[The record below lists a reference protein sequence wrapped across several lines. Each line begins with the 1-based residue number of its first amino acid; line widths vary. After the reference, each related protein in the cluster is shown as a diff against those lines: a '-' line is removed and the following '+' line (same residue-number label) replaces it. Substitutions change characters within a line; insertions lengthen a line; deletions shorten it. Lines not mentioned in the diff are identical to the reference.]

1 LKKIEVTVTN
11 DEASKVEELLEKTEL
26 VYLSSKVEIEGE
38 KCCFYSIVL
47 PDNLADKTVTDIS
60 SVIDLRLRENTIG
73 VICVEGAVSTY
84 LDRLREKAAKKPSPP
99 SPLERLVES
108 TERYTRLSRDVLTM
122 ALFATMIAMAGLFLD
137 NVVILIGA
145 MLLSPLLGPINA
157 FAVNANL
164 GRIRKL
170 LRSQAAVLLLLAAI
184 VVLAAGVTFLVSLFV
199 ELPDNTTQIVIRN
212 HATLTDVLIALI
224 LGLAA
229 GIALLVG
236 FPEILVGVA
245 IAVAIVPPATVSGIG
260 LALANTNL
268 FVGAL
273 ILTLIY
279 LFGLQLG
286 STLML
291 RIRGV
296 LPRRYYQQTEARK
309 RSAYSIFI
317 LAVLLVILTLIVIL
331 SSLA

>member
-1 LKKIEVTVTN
+1 MKKIEITVTTS
-11 DEASKVEELLEKTEL
+11 EAGKVEELLKQTEL
-26 VYLSSKVEIEGE
+26 VYLSLKVEIEEE
-38 KCCFYSIVL
+38 KCCYYSIIL
-47 PDNLADKTVTDIS
+47 PDNLSDKMVADIS
-60 SVIDLRLRENTIG
+60 KVIDLRLRENTIG
-73 VICVEGAVSTY
+73 VICVEGAVSPY
-84 LDRLREKAAKKPSPP
+84 LDRLREKAASSKPLSPM
-99 SPLERLVES
+99 ERLVES
-108 TERYTRLSRDVLTM
+108 TDRYTRLSRDVLVM
-122 ALFATMIAMAGLFLD
+122 ALFATMIALAGLFLD
-137 NVVILIGA
+137 NVAIVIGA

-170 LRSQAAVLLLLAAI
+170 ARSQAAILLLLAAI
-184 VVLAAGVTFLVSLFV
+184 IALAAAITFVASQFI
-199 ELPDNTTQIVIRN
+199 ELPENTVQIAIRN
-212 HATLTDVLIALI
+212 NATETDILIALI

-229 GIALLVG
+229 GLALFVG
-236 FPEILVGVA
+236 FSEILVGVA
-245 IAVAIVPPATVSGIG
+245 IAVAIVPPAAVSGIG
-260 LALANTNL
+260 LALLNAKL

-296 LPRRYYQQTEARK
+296 QPRRYYQQTEARK
-309 RSAYSIFI
+309 HSAYSIFI
-317 LAVLLVILTLIVIL
+317 LALLLAVLSFIVIL

>member
-1 LKKIEVTVTN
+1 MKKIEVTVTK
-11 DEASKVEELLEKTEL
+11 DEAGKVEELLEKTEL
-26 VYLSSKVEIEGE
+26 VYLSFKVEIEGE

-47 PDNLADKTVTDIS
+47 PDNLADRTVAEIS

-84 LDRLREKAAKKPSPP
+84 LDRLREKVAKKPTP
-99 SPLERLVES
+99 SGPLERLVES
-108 TERYTRLSRDVLTM
+108 TERYTRLSKDVLTM
-122 ALFATMIAMAGLFLD
+122 ALFATMIALAGLFLN
-137 NVVILIGA
+137 NVAILIGA

-164 GRIRKL
+164 GRIKKL

-184 VVLAAGVTFLVSLFV
+184 VLLAAGVTFLASQFA
-199 ELPDNTTQIVIRN
+199 ELPDTTTQIIIRS
-212 HATLTDVLIALI
+212 HATLTDIMIALI

-229 GIALLVG
+229 GIALVVG

-245 IAVAIVPPATVSGIG
+245 IAVAIVPPAAVSGIG

-309 RSAYSIFI
+309 RSTYSILI
-317 LAVLLVILTLIVIL
+317 LAALLAILTLIVIL
-331 SSLA
+331 SSLS

>member
-1 LKKIEVTVTN
+1 LKKIEVTITK
-11 DEASKVEELLEKTEL
+11 DEASKVEALLEKTEL
-26 VYLSSKVEIEGE
+26 IYLSSKVEIEGK
-38 KCCFYSIVL
+38 KCCFYSIIL
-47 PDNLADKTVTDIS
+47 PDNLADKTVADIS

-73 VICVEGAVSTY
+73 VIGVEGTVSTY
-84 LDRLREKAAKKPSPP
+84 LDRLREKVAKQPTPL

-122 ALFATMIAMAGLFLD
+122 ALFATMIALAGLFLD
-137 NVVILIGA
+137 NVTILIGA

-170 LRSQAAVLLLLAAI
+170 ARSQAAVLLLLAAI
-184 VVLAAGVTFLVSLFV
+184 IILAAAITFLASQIV
-199 ELPDNTTQIVIRN
+199 ELPASTTQIVIRN
-212 HATLTDVLIALI
+212 HATLTDILIALI

-229 GIALLVG
+229 GIALFVG

-245 IAVAIVPPATVSGIG
+245 IAVAIVPPAAVSGIG
-260 LALANTNL
+260 LALFDINL
-268 FVGAL
+268 FLGAL

-309 RSAYSIFI
+309 RSAYSLLI
-317 LAVLLVILTLIVIL
+317 LAVLLVILSLIVIL
-331 SSLA
+331 SSLS

>member
-11 DEASKVEELLEKTEL
+11 DEASKVEALLEKTEL
-26 VYLSSKVEIEGE
+26 VYLFSKVEIEGE

-47 PDNLADKTVTDIS
+47 PDNLADKTVADIS
-60 SVIDLRLRENTIG
+60 GVIDLRLRENTIG

-84 LDRLREKAAKKPSPP
+84 LDRLREKDAKKPTPP

-122 ALFATMIAMAGLFLD
+122 ALFATMIALAGLFLD
-137 NVVILIGA
+137 NVVVLIGA

-170 LRSQAAVLLLLAAI
+170 ARSQVAVLLLLAAI
-184 VVLAAGVTFLVSLFV
+184 VILAAVVTFLASQIVD
-199 ELPDNTTQIVIRN
+199 LPSNTTQIVIRN
-212 HATLTDVLIALI
+212 HATFTDILIALI

-229 GIALLVG
+229 GIALFVG

-245 IAVAIVPPATVSGIG
+245 IAVAIVPPAAVSGIG
-260 LALANTNL
+260 LALFNTNL
-268 FVGAL
+268 FLGAL
-273 ILTLIY
+273 VLTLIY

-296 LPRRYYQQTEARK
+296 LPRRYYQQTEAKK
-309 RSAYSIFI
+309 RSTYSILI

>member
-1 LKKIEVTVTN
+1 MKKIEITVTTS
-11 DEASKVEELLEKTEL
+11 EAGKVEELLKQTEL
-26 VYLSSKVEIEGE
+26 VYLSSKVEIEEE
-38 KCCFYSIVL
+38 KCCYYSIIL
-47 PDNLADKTVTDIS
+47 PDNLSDKMVADIS
-60 SVIDLRLRENTIG
+60 KVIDLRLRENTIG
-73 VICVEGAVSTY
+73 VICVEGAVSPY
-84 LDRLREKAAKKPSPP
+84 LDRLREKAASSKPLSPM
-99 SPLERLVES
+99 ERLVES
-108 TERYTRLSRDVLTM
+108 TDRYTRLSRDVLVM
-122 ALFATMIAMAGLFLD
+122 ALFATMIALAGLFLD
-137 NVVILIGA
+137 NVAIVIGA

-170 LRSQAAVLLLLAAI
+170 ARSQAAILLLLAAI
-184 VVLAAGVTFLVSLFV
+184 IALAAAITFVASQFI
-199 ELPDNTTQIVIRN
+199 ELPENTVQIAIRN
-212 HATLTDVLIALI
+212 NATETDILIALI

-229 GIALLVG
+229 GLALFVG
-236 FPEILVGVA
+236 FSEILVGVA
-245 IAVAIVPPATVSGIG
+245 IAVAIVPPAAVSGIG
-260 LALANTNL
+260 LALLNAKL

-296 LPRRYYQQTEARK
+296 QPRRYYQQTEARK
-309 RSAYSIFI
+309 HSAYSIFI
-317 LAVLLVILTLIVIL
+317 LALLLAVLSFIVIL

>member
-1 LKKIEVTVTN
+1 LKKIEVTITK
-11 DEASKVEELLEKTEL
+11 DEASKVEALLEKTEL
-26 VYLSSKVEIEGE
+26 IYLSSKVEIEGK

-47 PDNLADKTVTDIS
+47 PDNLADKTVADIS

-73 VICVEGAVSTY
+73 VIGVEGTVSTY
-84 LDRLREKAAKKPSPP
+84 LDRLREKVAKQPTPL

-122 ALFATMIAMAGLFLD
+122 ALFATMIALAGLFLD
-137 NVVILIGA
+137 NVTILIGA

-170 LRSQAAVLLLLAAI
+170 ARSQAAVLLLLAAI
-184 VVLAAGVTFLVSLFV
+184 IILAAAITFLASQIV
-199 ELPDNTTQIVIRN
+199 ELPASTTQIVIRN
-212 HATLTDVLIALI
+212 HATLTDILIALI

-229 GIALLVG
+229 GIALFVG

-245 IAVAIVPPATVSGIG
+245 IAVAIVPPAAVSGIG
-260 LALANTNL
+260 LALFDINL
-268 FVGAL
+268 FLGAL

-309 RSAYSIFI
+309 RSAYSLLI
-317 LAVLLVILTLIVIL
+317 LAVLLVILSLIVIL
-331 SSLA
+331 SSLS

>member
-1 LKKIEVTVTN
+1 MGN
-11 DEASKVEELLEKTEL
+11 PA
-26 VYLSSKVEIEGE
+26 
-38 KCCFYSIVL
+38 
-47 PDNLADKTVTDIS
+47 
-60 SVIDLRLRENTIG
+60 
-73 VICVEGAVSTY
+73 AVSTIADVS
-84 LDRLREKAAKKPSPP
+84 LSVARKLREAIFSGLARRSRSWSVQTLIDTMRWGSALPAPGRTTARTRESKAPP
-99 SPLERLVES
+99 SR
-108 TERYTRLSRDVLTM
+108 
-122 ALFATMIAMAGLFLD
+122 IK
-137 NVVILIGA
+137 IL
-145 MLLSPLLGPINA
+145 LLSPLLGPINA

-170 LRSQAAVLLLLAAI
+170 ARSQAAALLLLAAI
-184 VVLAAGVTFLVSLFV
+184 IILAAVVTFLASQIVD
-199 ELPDNTTQIVIRN
+199 LPANTTQIVIRN
-212 HATLTDVLIALI
+212 HATLTDILIALI

-229 GIALLVG
+229 GIALFVG

-245 IAVAIVPPATVSGIG
+245 IAVAIVPPAAVSGIG
-260 LALANTNL
+260 LALFNTNL
-268 FVGAL
+268 FLGAL
-273 ILTLIY
+273 VLTLIY

-309 RSAYSIFI
+309 RSTYSILI

>member
-1 LKKIEVTVTN
+1 MKKIEVTTTDN
-11 DEASKVEELLEKTEL
+11 ESGKVEALLKKTEL
-26 VYLSSKVEIEGE
+26 VYLSSAVEIEGE
-38 KCCFYSIVL
+38 KCCYYSIVL
-47 PDNLADKTVTDIS
+47 PDPLADKTVADIS
-60 SVIDLRLRENTIG
+60 NVIDLRLRENTIS

-84 LDRLREKAAKKPSPP
+84 LDRLREKVAKAPTPP

-108 TERYTRLSRDVLTM
+108 TDRYTRLSRDVLIM
-122 ALFATMIAMAGLFLD
+122 ALFATMIALAGLFLD
-137 NVVILIGA
+137 NVAILIGA

-184 VVLAAGVTFLVSLFV
+184 IILAAAVTFVASQFV
-199 ELPDNTTQIVIRN
+199 QLPDNTTQILIRN
-212 HATLTDVLIALI
+212 HATETDIMIALI

-229 GIALLVG
+229 GIALFVG

-245 IAVAIVPPATVSGIG
+245 IAVAIVPPAAVSGIG
-260 LALANTNL
+260 LALFNTDL
-268 FVGAL
+268 FIGAVV
-273 ILTLIY
+273 LTLIY

-296 LPRRYYQQTEARK
+296 QPRRYYQQSEAR
-309 RSAYSIFI
+309 RHSAYSIVI
-317 LAVLLVILTLIVIL
+317 LALLLVILSIIVIL
-331 SSLA
+331 SQIA

>member
-1 LKKIEVTVTN
+1 LKKIEVTVTE
-11 DEASKVEELLEKTEL
+11 DEANKVEALLEKTEL

-47 PDNLADKTVTDIS
+47 PDNLADKTVADIS
-60 SVIDLRLRENTIG
+60 TVIDLRLRENTIG

-84 LDRLREKAAKKPSPP
+84 LDRLKEKVAKKPTPP
-99 SPLERLVES
+99 SPLERLAES
-108 TERYTRLSRDVLTM
+108 TERYTHLSKDVLTM
-122 ALFATMIAMAGLFLD
+122 AIFATMIALAGLFLD
-137 NVVILIGA
+137 NVAILIGA

-170 LRSQAAVLLLLAAI
+170 ARSQAAVLLLLAAI
-184 VVLAAGVTFLVSLFV
+184 IILAAVITFVASQIV
-199 ELPDNTTQIVIRN
+199 KLPASTTQITIRN
-212 HATLTDVLIALI
+212 HATLTDILIALI

-229 GIALLVG
+229 GIALFVW

-260 LALANTNL
+260 LALFNLNL
-268 FVGAL
+268 FLGAL

-309 RSAYSIFI
+309 RSAYSILI
-317 LAVLLVILTLIVIL
+317 LAVLLVILSLIVIL
-331 SSLA
+331 SSLS

>member
-1 LKKIEVTVTN
+1 MTN
-11 DEASKVEELLEKTEL
+11 DEASKVEALLEKTEL

-47 PDNLADKTVTDIS
+47 PDNLADKTVADIS

-73 VICVEGAVSTY
+73 VICMEGAVSTY
-84 LDRLREKAAKKPSPP
+84 LDRLREKVAKEPTPL

-122 ALFATMIAMAGLFLD
+122 ALFATMIALAGLFLD
-137 NVVILIGA
+137 NVAILIGA

-170 LRSQAAVLLLLAAI
+170 ARSQAAVLLLLAAI
-184 VVLAAGVTFLVSLFV
+184 VILAAIITFLASHIV
-199 ELPDNTTQIVIRN
+199 ELPTNTTQIVIRN
-212 HATLTDVLIALI
+212 HATLTDILIALI

-229 GIALLVG
+229 GIALFVG

-245 IAVAIVPPATVSGIG
+245 IAVAIVPPAAVSGIG
-260 LALANTNL
+260 LALFNTNL
-268 FVGAL
+268 FIGAL
-273 ILTLIY
+273 TLTLIY

-296 LPRRYYQQTEARK
+296 LPRKYYQQTEARK
-309 RSAYSIFI
+309 RSAYSILI
-317 LAVLLVILTLIVIL
+317 LAVLLVILSLIVVL

>member
-1 LKKIEVTVTN
+1 VKKIEVTVTN
-11 DEASKVEELLEKTEL
+11 NEASKVEELLKKTEL
-26 VYLSSKVEIEGE
+26 VYLSSEVEIEGE

-47 PDNLADKTVTDIS
+47 PDNLADQTVAEVS
-60 SVIDLRLRENTIG
+60 KVIDLRLRENTIG

-84 LDRLREKAAKKPSPP
+84 LDRLREKVAKAPTPI

-108 TERYTRLSRDVLTM
+108 TERYTRLSKDVLTM
-122 ALFATMIAMAGLFLD
+122 ALFATMIALAGLFLD
-137 NVVILIGA
+137 NVAIVIGA

-164 GRIRKL
+164 GRIKKL
-170 LRSQAAVLLLLAAI
+170 ARSQGAVLLLLTAIILLAAAI
-184 VVLAAGVTFLVSLFV
+184 TFVASQFLEVS
-199 ELPDNTTQIVIRN
+199 ESTTQIVIRN
-212 HATLTDVLIALI
+212 HATLTDILIALI

-229 GIALLVG
+229 GLALFVG

-245 IAVAIVPPATVSGIG
+245 IAVAMVPPAAVSGIG
-260 LALANTNL
+260 LALSNTHL
-268 FVGAL
+268 FLGAL
-273 ILTLIY
+273 VLTLIY

-296 LPRRYYQQTEARK
+296 QPRRYYQQTEAR
-309 RSAYSIFI
+309 RHSAYSILI
-317 LAVLLVILTLIVIL
+317 LALLLVILTLIVIF
-331 SSLA
+331 SPLA

>member
-1 LKKIEVTVTN
+1 MKKLEVTVTN
-11 DEASKVEELLEKTEL
+11 DEASKVEKLLEETEL
-26 VYLSSKVEIEGE
+26 VYLSSAVEIEGE

-47 PDNLADKTVTDIS
+47 PDNLADKAVADIS
-60 SVIDLRLRENTIG
+60 KVIDLRLRENTIG

-84 LDRLREKAAKKPSPP
+84 LDRLREKAAKKPTPP

-108 TERYTRLSRDVLTM
+108 TERYTRLSKDVLTM
-122 ALFATMIAMAGLFLD
+122 ALFATMIALAGLFLD
-137 NVVILIGA
+137 NVAIVIGA

-164 GRIRKL
+164 GRIKKL
-170 LRSQAAVLLLLAAI
+170 ARSQGAVLLLLAAI
-184 VVLAAGVTFLVSLFV
+184 IFLATALTFVVSQFV
-199 ELPDNTTQIVIRN
+199 GLSENTTQIIIRN
-212 HATLTDVLIALI
+212 HATLTDILIALI

-229 GIALLVG
+229 GLALFVG

-245 IAVAIVPPATVSGIG
+245 IAVAIVPPAAVSGIG
-260 LALANTNL
+260 LALFNIDL
-268 FVGAL
+268 FLGAL
-273 ILTLIY
+273 ILTFIY

-296 LPRRYYQQTEARK
+296 LPRRYYQQTEAR
-309 RSAYSIFI
+309 RHSAYSILI
-317 LAVLLVILTLIVIL
+317 LAVLLAILSLIVIL
-331 SSLA
+331 SQLA

>member
-11 DEASKVEELLEKTEL
+11 DEANKVKELLKKTDL

-38 KCCFYSIVL
+38 KCRFYSIVL
-47 PDNLADKTVTDIS
+47 PDNLSDKTVADIS

-84 LDRLREKAAKKPSPP
+84 LDRLREKVAKKPTPP

-108 TERYTRLSRDVLTM
+108 TERYTRLSKDVLTM
-122 ALFATMIAMAGLFLD
+122 ALFATMIALAGLFLD
-137 NVVILIGA
+137 NVAVLIGA

-170 LRSQAAVLLLLAAI
+170 LRSQASVLLLLAAI
-184 VVLAAGVTFLVSLFV
+184 IVLAAGVTFLASQFV
-199 ELPDNTTQIVIRN
+199 ELPDNTTQIIIRN
-212 HATLTDVLIALI
+212 HATLTDILIALI

-229 GIALLVG
+229 GIALFVG

-260 LALANTNL
+260 LALTNTNL

-309 RSAYSIFI
+309 RSAYSISI
-317 LAVLLVILTLIVIL
+317 LAVLLVILTLIVVL

>member
-1 LKKIEVTVTN
+1 VKKIEVTVTSN
-11 DEASKVEELLEKTEL
+11 EASKVEELLEKTEL
-26 VYLSSKVEIEGE
+26 VYLSSEVGIEEE

-47 PDNLADKTVTDIS
+47 PDNLVDKTVADIS
-60 SVIDLRLRENTIG
+60 KVIDLRLRENTIG

-84 LDRLREKAAKKPSPP
+84 LDRLREKVAKQPTPI

-108 TERYTRLSRDVLTM
+108 TERYTRLSKDVLTM
-122 ALFATMIAMAGLFLD
+122 ALFATMIALAGLFLD
-137 NVVILIGA
+137 NVAIVIGA

-164 GRIRKL
+164 GRIKKL
-170 LRSQAAVLLLLAAI
+170 ARSQGAVLLLLTAIILLAAAI
-184 VVLAAGVTFLVSLFV
+184 TFVASQFLDVS
-199 ELPDNTTQIVIRN
+199 ESTTQIVIRN
-212 HATLTDVLIALI
+212 HATLTDILIALI

-229 GIALLVG
+229 GLALFVG

-245 IAVAIVPPATVSGIG
+245 IAVAIVPPAAVSGIG
-260 LALANTNL
+260 LALSNTHL
-268 FVGAL
+268 FLGAL
-273 ILTLIY
+273 VLTLIY

-296 LPRRYYQQTEARK
+296 QPRRYYQQTEARK
-309 RSAYSIFI
+309 HAAYSILI
-317 LAVLLVILTLIVIL
+317 LALLLIILSLIVV
-331 SSLA
+331 LAPLA

>member
-1 LKKIEVTVTN
+1 MKKIEVTVTN

-47 PDNLADKTVTDIS
+47 PDNLADKTVADIS
-60 SVIDLRLRENTIG
+60 KVIDLRLRENTIS

-84 LDRLREKAAKKPSPP
+84 LDRLREKVAKKSTPP

-108 TERYTRLSRDVLTM
+108 TDRYTRLSTDVLIM
-122 ALFATMIAMAGLFLD
+122 ALFATMIALAGLFLD

-170 LRSQAAVLLLLAAI
+170 LRSQFAVLLLLASIILLAAI
-184 VVLAAGVTFLVSLFV
+184 VTFVASQFV
-199 ELPDNTTQIVIRN
+199 ALPENTPQIALRSY
-212 HATLTDVLIALI
+212 ATETDILISLI

-229 GIALLVG
+229 GIALLAG

-245 IAVAIVPPATVSGIG
+245 IAVALVPPATVCGIG
-260 LALANTNL
+260 IALFNIDL
-268 FVGAL
+268 FLGAL
-273 ILTLIY
+273 VLTLIY

-296 LPRRYYQQTEARK
+296 LPRRYYQQSEAR
-309 RSAYSIFI
+309 RHSAYSILI
-317 LAVLLVILTLIVIL
+317 LALLLVILSIIVIL
-331 SSLA
+331 SQLA

>member
-1 LKKIEVTVTN
+1 MKKIEVTVTN
-11 DEASKVEELLEKTEL
+11 DEASKVEALLEKTEL

-47 PDNLADKTVTDIS
+47 PDNLADKTVADIS

-73 VICVEGAVSTY
+73 VICMEGAVSTY
-84 LDRLREKAAKKPSPP
+84 LDRLREKVAKEPTPL

-122 ALFATMIAMAGLFLD
+122 ALFATMIALAGLFLD
-137 NVVILIGA
+137 NVAILIGA

-170 LRSQAAVLLLLAAI
+170 ARSQAAVLLLLAAI
-184 VVLAAGVTFLVSLFV
+184 VILAAIITFLASHIV
-199 ELPDNTTQIVIRN
+199 ELPTNTTQIVIRN
-212 HATLTDVLIALI
+212 HATLTDILIALI

-229 GIALLVG
+229 GIALFVG

-245 IAVAIVPPATVSGIG
+245 IAVAIVPPAAVSGIG
-260 LALANTNL
+260 LALFNTNL
-268 FVGAL
+268 FIGAL
-273 ILTLIY
+273 TLTLIY

-296 LPRRYYQQTEARK
+296 LPRKYYQQTEARK
-309 RSAYSIFI
+309 RSAYSILI
-317 LAVLLVILTLIVIL
+317 LAVLLVILSLIVVL

>member
-1 LKKIEVTVTN
+1 MKKIEITVTTS
-11 DEASKVEELLEKTEL
+11 EAGKVEELLKQTEL

-38 KCCFYSIVL
+38 KCCYYSIIL
-47 PDNLADKTVTDIS
+47 PDNLSDKIVADIS
-60 SVIDLRLRENTIG
+60 NVIDLRLRENTIS
-73 VICVEGAVSTY
+73 VICVEGAVSPY
-84 LDRLREKAAKKPSPP
+84 LDRLREKAASSKPL

-108 TERYTRLSRDVLTM
+108 TDRYTRLSRDVVIM
-122 ALFATMIAMAGLFLD
+122 ALFATMIALAGLLLD
-137 NVVILIGA
+137 NVAIVIGA

-170 LRSQAAVLLLLAAI
+170 ARSQAAILLLLAAI
-184 VVLAAGVTFLVSLFV
+184 IALAAAITFVASQFI
-199 ELPDNTTQIVIRN
+199 ELPENTVQIAIRN
-212 HATLTDVLIALI
+212 SATETDILIALI

-229 GIALLVG
+229 GLALFVG
-236 FPEILVGVA
+236 FSEILVGVA
-245 IAVAIVPPATVSGIG
+245 IAVAIVPPAAVSGIG
-260 LALANTNL
+260 LALLNAKL

-296 LPRRYYQQTEARK
+296 QPRRYYQKTEARK
-309 RSAYSIFI
+309 HSAYSIFI
-317 LAVLLVILTLIVIL
+317 LALLLVVLSFIVVL

>member
-11 DEASKVEELLEKTEL
+11 DESSKVEALLEKTEL

-47 PDNLADKTVTDIS
+47 PDNLADQTVADIS
-60 SVIDLRLRENTIG
+60 SVIDLRLRENTIS

-84 LDRLREKAAKKPSPP
+84 LDRLRKKAAKKPTPP

-122 ALFATMIAMAGLFLD
+122 ALFATMIALAGLFLD
-137 NVVILIGA
+137 NVAILIGA

-170 LRSQAAVLLLLAAI
+170 ARSQAAALLLLAAI
-184 VVLAAGVTFLVSLFV
+184 IILAAVVTFVASQIV
-199 ELPDNTTQIVIRN
+199 DLPANTTQILIRN
-212 HATLTDVLIALI
+212 HATLTDILIALI

-229 GIALLVG
+229 GIALFVG

-245 IAVAIVPPATVSGIG
+245 IAVAIVPPAAVSGIG
-260 LALANTNL
+260 LALLNTNL
-268 FVGAL
+268 FLGAL

-296 LPRRYYQQTEARK
+296 LPRRYYQQTEAKK
-309 RSAYSIFI
+309 RSTYSILI

>member
-1 LKKIEVTVTN
+1 LKKIEVTVTE
-11 DEASKVEELLEKTEL
+11 DETSKVEALLEKTEL
-26 VYLSSKVEIEGE
+26 VYLSSKVEIEGK

-47 PDNLADKTVTDIS
+47 PDSLADKAVADIS
-60 SVIDLRLRENTIG
+60 GVIDLRLKENTIA

-84 LDRLREKAAKKPSPP
+84 LDRLREKVAKKPTPP

-122 ALFATMIAMAGLFLD
+122 ALFATMIALAGLFLD
-137 NVVILIGA
+137 NVAILIGA

-170 LRSQAAVLLLLAAI
+170 ARSQAAVLLLLAAI
-184 VVLAAGVTFLVSLFV
+184 IILAAAITFVASQIV
-199 ELPDNTTQIVIRN
+199 KLPASTTQITIRN
-212 HATLTDVLIALI
+212 HATLTDILIALI

-229 GIALLVG
+229 GIALFVG

-245 IAVAIVPPATVSGIG
+245 IAVAIVPPAAVSGIG
-260 LALANTNL
+260 LALFNLNL
-268 FVGAL
+268 FLGAL

-309 RSAYSIFI
+309 RSAYSILI
-317 LAVLLVILTLIVIL
+317 LAVLLVILSLIVIL
-331 SSLA
+331 SSLS

>member
-47 PDNLADKTVTDIS
+47 PDNLADKTITDIS
-60 SVIDLRLRENTIG
+60 NVIDLRLRENTIG

-84 LDRLREKAAKKPSPP
+84 LDRLREKVAKTPTPP

-108 TERYTRLSRDVLTM
+108 TERYTRLSKDVLTM
-122 ALFATMIAMAGLFLD
+122 ALFATMIALAGLFLD
-137 NVVILIGA
+137 NVAIVIGA

-170 LRSQAAVLLLLAAI
+170 ARSQAAVLLLLTSI
-184 VVLAAGVTFLVSLFV
+184 IILAATITFVTAQFV
-199 ELPDNTTQIVIRN
+199 ELSENTTQIVIRN
-212 HATLTDVLIALI
+212 HATLIDISIALI

-229 GIALLVG
+229 GLALFVG

-260 LALANTNL
+260 LALFNTNL
-268 FVGAL
+268 FLGAL
-273 ILTLIY
+273 VLTLIY

-296 LPRRYYQQTEARK
+296 LPRRYYQQAEAK
-309 RSAYSIFI
+309 KHSTYSIFI
-317 LAVLLVILTLIVIL
+317 LALLLVILTLIVIL
-331 SSLA
+331 SQLA